1 MPLASRNTPREPR
14 WSSVCSRK
22 SLACFT
28 CPAGQLPHKS
38 HGFDSRNLETVRLV
52 HYIFMG
58 TSPTVI
64 PRQVGILVLDNDPNG
79 ASAVKQVLDSEGW
92 RVRTVLDAKSLLTEL
107 KSADWSLVV
116 ANAAA
121 IELDSPAFFTLREIA
136 SVPQEAG
143 GRIRALFII
152 PETAERQLTGQIE
165 ASRLPYVLR
174 PYHLH
179 DFLEKISD
187 LLVEIKA
194 IDAPIRLVR
203 REFGAI
209 RKKKKQ
215 AGRNTMF
222 AARDTFSYTEEE
234 IAEYEREEAAE
245 ASKSKRKTRINLGDP
260 YS

>member
-1 MPLASRNTPREPR
+1 
-14 WSSVCSRK
+14 
-22 SLACFT
+22 
-28 CPAGQLPHKS
+28 
-38 HGFDSRNLETVRLV
+38 
-52 HYIFMG
+52 MG
-58 TSPTVI
+58 TSPTVA
-64 PRQVGILVLDNDPNG
+64 PRQVGILVLDNDPHG

-92 RVRTVLDAKSLLTEL
+92 RVRTVADAKALLTEL

-121 IELDSPAFFTLREIA
+121 IDLDSPAFFTLREIA
-136 SVPQEAG
+136 TVPQEDG

-152 PETAERQLTGQIE
+152 PETADRQITGQIE
-165 ASRLPYVLR
+165 ASRLPYVVR

-187 LLVEIKA
+187 LLVEIKV

-209 RKKKKQ
+209 RKKKRQ

-234 IAEYEREEAAE
+234 IAEYEAEEAA
-245 ASKSKRKTRINLGDP
+245 ASKNKRKTRINLGDP